1 MYDVFAHLK
10 EDYYEEKEEDHPAPR
25 GAARADQKGHKKVSP
40 LWYHYGFT
48 KTQQGG

>member
-1 MYDVFAHLK
+1 MKK
-10 EDYYEEKEEDHPAPR
+10 EKKTIPPPR